1 MLSFHLL
8 QNINWRSEVS
18 SVFSSECSLKEK
30 ALVSTWNRPIFNV
43 GLFLVCAPLFRT
55 DVVCRFTSVILTLVQ
70 INAIYS
76 MIDKNSLSA
85 VLFPRVF
92 GCRSF

>member
-30 ALVSTWNRPIFNV
+30 ALVS
-43 GLFLVCAPLFRT
+43 GSGAM
-55 DVVCRFTSVILTLVQ
+55 ILSNLEQ
-70 INAIYS
+70 AN
-76 MIDKNSLSA
+76 
-85 VLFPRVF
+85 F
-92 GCRSF
+92 